1 MEEGNQTCV
10 TEFVLLGFTDIP
22 YLQVT
27 LFVFA
32 FAFYLLNI
40 TSNSTIMT
48 VVIAEPRLH
57 TPMYYLLANL
67 SLLDFCISSAIVPK
81 MLSGFMVEKKTISFE
96 ACIVQLH
103 FSHFF
108 GCTEAMLLTAMSID
122 RYVAI
127 CHPLRYLTI
136 MTIMNVSACI
146 WLTSCSWSV
155 GFMYS
160 LPHTILTARL
170 PFCASNRVSHFFCD
184 IKPLLKLAC
193 TDTYINE
200 ILVLLITGFVAIGTF
215 GMILLS
221 YVYIGS
227 HLMKIKSSESRQKAF
242 STCVSHLTVVLFFL
256 GAAACTYLGPTTN
269 DSMYKDRMAA
279 ILFTVITPTLNPIIY
294 ALRNEVVKQ
303 SMKKLIYGNVVWWPS

>member
-22 YLQVT
+22 YLQVA

-40 TSNSTIMT
+40 TANSTIMT

-227 HLMKIKSSESRQKAF
+227 HMMKIKSSESRQKAF
-242 STCVSHLTVVLFFL
+242 STCVSHLTAVFFFL

-279 ILFTVITPTLNPIIY
+279 ILFTVVTPTLNPIIY
-294 ALRNEVVKQ
+294 ALRNEVAKQ